1 MHNRSNIHDDDT
13 ATATH
18 GTCGT
23 QGSRQSRLQI
33 CQLLRTNHRQG
44 RACSRLGC
52 DGLARRYR
60 VRPMPLRAARA
71 ARRLSILIRNCH
83 RRTMKTNPKRSP
95 RVLIDRERHRPD
107 RETPHPRRKGAATLQ
122 DGIRRQPKT
131 NPELLPNQPAK
142 IKSPRSPLRSAARLL
157 DLFQRPSPSR
167 PSTSTARPSPACFRV
182 DARPSAR
189 SLMPLAMTGGSHD
202 LKTGMGDPER

>member
-1 MHNRSNIHDDDT
+1 MMT
-13 ATATH
+13 T
-18 GTCGT
+18 
-23 QGSRQSRLQI
+23 LQ
-33 CQLLRTNHRQG
+33 QRRME
-44 RACSRLGC
+44 RAEHK
-52 DGLARRYR
+52 ARVKAAYKFVNYYGPIIARGAHVPGWDAMDWR
-60 VRPMPLRAARA
+60 DAIESPPTPLRAARA
-71 ARRLSILIRNCH
+71 ARRLSILIWNCH

-131 NPELLPNQPAK
+131 NPELLPNQPANDLLG
-142 IKSPRSPLRSAARLL
+142 RSPLRSAARLL

-167 PSTSTARPSPACFRV
+167 PSTSTARPSPACFRL